1 MGFGKERFKDNFDS
15 FYFITSSASIIKT
28 DNMVSA
34 TEMKN
39 TSMEAKREEFRKYLE
54 KEGVLEFLTNSL
66 VSLYEESDK
75 PTSAL
80 DYLKNNVAGK
90 EVEETKQ
97 KFEQQ
102 EIEIKSLK
110 KTIDGLRTENQSLT
124 SKVASLQEQLEEA
137 RRNKPVENE
146 DCTPAKEDERISEDV
161 PVEKEKNIE
170 TEDEAMET
178 EENEKEESPK
188 PDEPKEAEITNDGES
203 QETSEEKLDE
213 NEKQDESNTGT
224 VSEEQTKENAPSE

>member
-102 EIEIKSLK
+102 EIEIQSLK

-124 SKVASLQEQLEEA
+124 SKVATLREQLEEA

-146 DCTPAKEDERISEDV
+146 DCTPAEED
-161 PVEKEKNIE
+161 
-170 TEDEAMET
+170 
-178 EENEKEESPK
+178 EKEESPK
-188 PDEPKEAEITNDGES
+188 SDEPKEAEITNDGES
-203 QETSEEKLDE
+203 QETSEEKVDE